1 MGFSTL
7 LDILGATLIGGFL
20 LLILLRMNGT
30 SAENTFRNNSELIVQ
45 QNLVEV
51 VKLIEYDFRK
61 IGYCLDFTK
70 IPDPSK
76 SIIYADSNKIKFQ
89 TDVAE
94 PPSYPNGDEK
104 IDTLEYYL
112 GPASELTSTSNPND
126 RMLYRVLNSET
137 PKGSNLGVTSFH
149 LTYFDDLGA
158 LLTTPVANPG
168 KIGVIQIDIE
178 IQNTEAITPQFS
190 DPNKSIYSS
199 IFWRQIRMVSRNLDN
214 R

>member
-20 LLILLRMNGT
+20 LLILLRMNGA
-30 SAENTFRNNSELIVQ
+30 SAENTYRNNYELIVQ

-61 IGYCLDFTK
+61 IGYCLE
-70 IPDPSK
+70 PDSLAN
-76 SIIYADSNKIKFQ
+76 SALYIIEADSNRIKFR

-94 PPSYPNGDEK
+94 PPTYPHGDGNV
-104 IDTLEYYL
+104 DVLEYYL
-112 GPASELTSTSNPND
+112 GTEDIPSTENPED
-126 RMLYRVLNSET
+126 RLLYRVLNNET

-149 LTYFDDLGA
+149 LTYFNDLGS
-158 LLTTPVANPG
+158 LLSTPVVNPG
-168 KIGVIQIDIE
+168 AIGVIQIDIE
-178 IQNTEAITPQFS
+178 IQNTEAVTSQFN
-190 DPNKSIYSS
+190 DPGKSKYSS